1 MRNALVDAPPR
12 FELPAVSQASLL
24 ETDAIEF
31 RDCFDRRPFLIRH
44 HLTDH
49 PLFAL
54 PRLLELARSLPE
66 ANVEYN
72 AGQLPVNCDPK
83 LTPRN
88 GLSIEETVRRISEC
102 KSWMVLKYVETDPE
116 YRE

>member
-1 MRNALVDAPPR
+1 MRNALIEAPPR
-12 FELPAVSQASLL
+12 FDLAAAQSASLL
-24 ETDAIEF
+24 EIDAAEF

-44 HLTDH
+44 RLCDH

-54 PRLLELARSLPE
+54 PRLLELARALPE

-72 AGQLPVNCDPK
+72 AGQLPINCDPQ

-88 GLSIEETVRRISEC
+88 GLTIEETVRRIAEC
-102 KSWMVLKYVETDPE
+102 KSWMVLKYV
-116 YRE
+116 